1 MTSFADA
8 SSPLEYAP
16 RHALIEASRP
26 TPLEWARRRREER
39 ESRRVAA
46 ANQRAAHR
54 FAPLP
59 DWHVVDVP
67 RPLAW
72 GQTDRQ
78 LADNAS
84 FLAIGPGGVFAVTV
98 ADHGRARVL
107 LAGDVVQVNG
117 RRPPYIAEARRE
129 AKRTAVALSKAVGS
143 TVPVVPVLVLV
154 GNGPVSYYGLP
165 KDCLVSTYREL
176 ARVLSARGDR
186 ITPSTA
192 AKLSAVARH
201 PTTWGITTQP
211 NSVSRLGQEEAEMYS
226 WYPAEGL
233 SADKRSTQR

>member
-8 SSPLEYAP
+8 STPMEYAP
-16 RHALIEASRP
+16 RHVLLEATRP
-26 TPLEWARRRREER
+26 SPLEWARRRREER
-39 ESRRVAA
+39 DARRVAA

-59 DWHVVDVP
+59 DWHVVDLP
-67 RPLAW
+67 RPMAW
-72 GQTDRQ
+72 GHSDRQ
-78 LADNAS
+78 PADAG
-84 FLAIGPGGVFAVTV
+84 FIAIGPGGVFAVTV

-117 RRPPYIAEARRE
+117 RRPPYVAEARRE

-154 GNGPVSYYGLP
+154 GSGPVSYYGLP

-176 ARVLSARGDR
+176 ARVLSARGER
-186 ITPSTA
+186 ITPTTA

-201 PTTWGITTQP
+201 PTTWGMEPQP
-211 NSVSRLGQEEAEMYS
+211 NGVSRVGHEESESYR
-226 WYPAEGL
+226 WYPAEAP
-233 SADKRSTQR
+233 SADKRPARR